1 MDFTSDL
8 LLFPSAGAGRDAYFK
23 DLSSTELCI
32 GWLRW
37 PHDDEPI
44 ASGDTVSV
52 FWCTASAVVVNYLY
66 A

>member
-1 MDFTSDL
+1 MPTSKTSAARRSALDDL
-8 LLFPSAGAGRDAYFK
+8 G
-23 DLSSTELCI
+23 
-32 GWLRW
+32 W

-52 FWCTASAVVVNYLY
+52 FWSTASAVVVNYFH